1 MPPRSRENAE
11 RKAVTSYDVAER
23 AGVSQSAVSRCFTP
37 RGGVSKATRA
47 KVMAAVDA
55 LGYRPNAIA
64 RSLITQ
70 RSNMVAIILA
80 NIGYHPEYTAQLS
93 RSLTDRGL
101 HVLLFTIDHE
111 CDADAVI
118 DQIWQYRVDG
128 VIAGVGLSA
137 AHIGMLAD
145 RGTPL
150 VFLNR
155 MYPNSAVNSVCCD
168 QIAGERLLVDRLVES
183 GHRTFGIIGGP
194 QDAAV
199 SGERIAGARGRLREL
214 EIDDVRVVNAEYEY
228 EGGKRGLR
236 ELVAGT
242 GRVPDAVICASDMLA
257 IGCIDEAR
265 FGMGLTV
272 PQDVSVVGFDGMSQ
286 AYWSSYDLVTV
297 RQPLQTMV
305 EAAVD
310 MLLARVVDTSLGAEK
325 RVFSGELVVGSSAR
339 LTTPASLRSAQAIRG
354 TRKSAH

>member
-1 MPPRSRENAE
+1 MPVRSREAD
-11 RKAVTSYDVAER
+11 RKAVTSYDVAAR

-47 KVMAAVDA
+47 KVMEAVDA

-80 NIGYHPEYTAQLS
+80 NIGYHPEYTAELS
-93 RSLTDRGL
+93 RSLSERGL

-111 CDADAVI
+111 CDADAII

-137 AHIGMLAD
+137 EHIAMLAE
-145 RGTPL
+145 RRTPL

-155 MYPNSAVNSVCCD
+155 MYPNVAVNSVCCD
-168 QIAGERLLVDRLVES
+168 QIAGERLLVDLLVES

-194 QDAAV
+194 EDAAV
-199 SGERIAGARGRLREL
+199 SGERIAGAQARLHEL
-214 EIDDVRVVNAEYEY
+214 QIDNVRVVNAEYAY
-228 EGGKRGLR
+228 EGGKQGLR
-236 ELVAGT
+236 ALVAAA

-265 FGMGLTV
+265 FAMRLRV
-272 PQDVSVVGFDGMSQ
+272 PQDVSVVGFDGMNHAS
-286 AYWSSYDLVTV
+286 WSSYDLVTV
-297 RQPLQTMV
+297 RQPLPIMV

-310 MLLARVVDTSLGAEK
+310 MLLARVSDGALGAEK
-325 RVFSGELVVGSSAR
+325 RVFSGELVAGSSAR
-339 LTTPASLRSAQAIRG
+339 LPSSLLLEQ
-354 TRKSAH
+354 